1 MLSRIKLLFWEN
13 QEVTEDFHK
22 GNDDFE
28 DECVPETEETE
39 EESQQSQITNTTEE
53 NIIPETIIID

>member
-1 MLSRIKLLFWEN
+1 MLSRIKLLFWEK
-13 QEVTEDFHK
+13 TEDFRK

-28 DECVPETEETE
+28 DEFVPETETE
-39 EESQQSQITNTTEE
+39 EESQQSQIMNTTEG

>member
-1 MLSRIKLLFWEN
+1 M
-13 QEVTEDFHK
+13 TEDFRK

-28 DECVPETEETE
+28 DEFVPETETE
-39 EESQQSQITNTTEE
+39 GESQQSQIMNTTEE